1 MRGIGSAGK
10 SGAKPCGIGKFS
22 SIMTS
27 LGSELRQMRRI
38 LFVFSVIAGTGL
50 IAVAAAALV
59 IWIHFVPQLPS
70 AESLRDVPL
79 QVPLR
84 VYARD
89 ERLIAE
95 FGEMRR
101 RPLRLEAIPET
112 LRIAIVATEDEHFHG
127 HPGVDWR
134 GIVRALV
141 HLARTRKKG
150 PGGSTITMQVARNFF
165 LGREK
170 TYFRKLNE
178 ILLALRIEREL
189 SKDEIL
195 ELYLNKIF
203 LGHRAYGV
211 AAAAEVYYGKKLDE
225 LDLTELAMI
234 AGLPQRPSAFNPITN
249 PERAAA
255 RRNHV
260 LRRLMEVGHIDEAGF
275 RAATRAPITAALH
288 APTAETEA
296 PYVAEIVRQEIE
308 KELGSSAYTGSY
320 GVYTTIDSRLQAAA
334 VRALRE
340 SLQEYDRRHGYR
352 GPEDRYE
359 FDTSP
364 DPDRIEEFLGGVPP
378 VGGLLPA
385 VVTAA
390 GAGEAT
396 AHVRGE
402 GEVVLPFKG
411 IEWARPYVDADR
423 RGPAPKKA
431 SEVLAPGD
439 LVRVL
444 RTEDGWELS
453 QVPEVEGALVAMDP
467 EDGAIL
473 AMAGGFD
480 FLRSKFNR
488 GTQARRQP
496 GSSFKPFIYASAL
509 ARGFTA
515 ASLVNDAP
523 VVFDDPAL
531 EAEWRPENYSGKFFG
546 PTRLRE
552 ALVTS
557 RNLVSIRL
565 LREVGVDFALD
576 YVQRFGFD
584 RERLPRSL
592 TLALGSG
599 EITPLEAATGYSV
612 LANGGFAVHPWFIER
627 IRDRRQET
635 VLAAAP
641 VRVCRECSEGET
653 EKDGAGVAARVVPAG
668 DTWILHSILR
678 DVIRRGTGRKAL
690 ALGRADLA
698 GKTGTT
704 NNQHDAWFCGFVP
717 SLVAVAWVGFDKQ
730 STLGRHEV
738 GGRAALPIWIKFMRT
753 ALAGVP
759 ERIPP
764 PPEGLVKVR
773 INSDTGRL
781 TDASDPDALFETFR
795 AAELSSIGTGRAAE
809 AGEPSSDSDRAS
821 GTTQQ
826 LF

>member
-1 MRGIGSAGK
+1 MA
-10 SGAKPCGIGKFS
+10 
-22 SIMTS
+22 S
-27 LGSELRQMRRI
+27 LGSGFCRMRRV
-38 LFVFSVIAGTGL
+38 LFVLSLVAGAG
-50 IAVAAAALV
+50 IVAVLAAALV
-59 IWIHFVPQLPS
+59 IWVHFVPQLPS

-84 VYARD
+84 VYSRD

-95 FGEMRR
+95 YGEKRR
-101 RPLRLEAIPET
+101 RPVPLAEVPEMLRVAVI
-112 LRIAIVATEDEHFHG
+112 ATEDEHFRS

-134 GIVRALV
+134 GIVRAVV
-141 HLARTRKKG
+141 HLVRTREKG

-178 ILLALRIEREL
+178 ILLALRIEEEL

-211 AAAAEVYYGKKLDE
+211 AAAAEVYYGKKLEE
-225 LDLTELAMI
+225 LTLAQMAMI
-234 AGLPQRPSAFNPITN
+234 AGLPQRPSEFNPVTN
-249 PERAAA
+249 PERAVA

-260 LRRLMEVGHIDEAGF
+260 LRRLRDVGRLDEAGY
-275 RAATRAPITAALH
+275 RAAVAAPVTASRY
-288 APTAETEA
+288 APVAATEA
-296 PYVAEIVRQEIE
+296 PYVAEMVRQELE
-308 KELGSSAYTGSY
+308 REFGSSAYTGSY
-320 GVYTTIDSRLQAAA
+320 GVYTTIDSRLQEAAL
-334 VRALRE
+334 RALRDA
-340 SLQEYDRRHGYR
+340 LGEYDRRHGYR

-359 FDTSP
+359 FDAPP
-364 DPDRIEEFLGGVPP
+364 DPSRLDALLAGQSP

-385 VVTAA
+385 VVTRVGAKEAA
-390 GAGEAT
+390 VR
-396 AHVRGE
+396 VRGE
-402 GEVVLPFKG
+402 GEVVLPFEG
-411 IEWARPYVDADR
+411 MEWARPYVNVDR
-423 RGPAPKKA
+423 RGPAPEKA
-431 SEVLAPGD
+431 TDVLAPGD
-439 LVRVL
+439 LVRVI
-444 RTEDGWELS
+444 RAGERWELA
-453 QVPEVEGALVAMDP
+453 QIPTVQGALVAMDP
-467 EDGAIL
+467 EDGAVL

-480 FLRSKFNR
+480 YLRSKFNR

-515 ASLVNDAP
+515 ASLINDAP

-552 ALVTS
+552 ALVKS

-565 LREVGVDFALD
+565 LREVGVDYALD
-576 YVQRFGFD
+576 YVERFGFD
-584 RERLPRSL
+584 RDRLPRSL

-599 EITPLEAATGYSV
+599 EITPLESATAYSV
-612 LANGGFAVHPWFIER
+612 LANGGFAVHSWFVER
-627 IRDRRQET
+627 IENRHRET
-635 VLAAAP
+635 LLVGAP
-641 VRVCRECSEGET
+641 ARVCRDCPDGAA
-653 EKDGAGVAARVVPAG
+653 EKDGAAVAPRALPAG

-678 DVIRRGTGRKAL
+678 DVVRRGTGRKAL
-690 ALGRADLA
+690 VLGRGDLA

-717 SLVAVAWVGFDKQ
+717 GLVAVAWVGFDDHE
-730 STLGRHEV
+730 TLGRNEV
-738 GGRAALPIWIKFMRT
+738 GGRAALPMWIKFMRT
-753 ALAGVP
+753 ALEGVP

-773 INSDTGRL
+773 INPETGRIA
-781 TDASDPDALFETFR
+781 DAADPDALFETFR
-795 AAELSSIGTGRAAE
+795 ATQLSSIAASGASGTGRRV
-809 AGEPSSDSDRAS
+809 SSPDGDRAT
-821 GTTQQ
+821 GTTQR

>member
-1 MRGIGSAGK
+1 
-10 SGAKPCGIGKFS
+10 
-22 SIMTS
+22 MTS
-27 LGSELRQMRRI
+27 SANGVRRMRRV
-38 LFVFSVIAGTGL
+38 LFVLSLIAGTAL
-50 IAVAAAALV
+50 VALLAAALV
-59 IWIHFVPQLPS
+59 VWVHFVPQLPS
-70 AESLRDVPL
+70 ADSLRDVPL

-95 FGEMRR
+95 FGEVRR
-101 RPLRLEAIPET
+101 RPLPLAAMPEE
-112 LRIAIVATEDEHFHG
+112 LKVAIVATEDEHFRE

-134 GIVRALV
+134 GIVRAVV
-141 HLARTRKKG
+141 HLVRTRQKG

-178 ILLALRIEREL
+178 ILLALKIEREL
-189 SKDEIL
+189 TKDEIL

-225 LDLTELAMI
+225 LDLPQMAMI
-234 AGLPQRPSAFNPITN
+234 AGLPQRPSEFNPITN
-249 PERAAA
+249 PERAAS

-260 LRRLMEVGHIDEAGF
+260 LRRLFEVGYLDEPRYRDAS
-275 RAATRAPITAALH
+275 RAPITASRH
-288 APTAETEA
+288 ASTAETEA
-296 PYVAEIVRQEIE
+296 PYVAEMVRREVE
-308 KELGSSAYTGSY
+308 NELGFTAYTGSY

-334 VRALRE
+334 VGALRE
-340 SLQEYDRRHGYR
+340 ALIEYDRRHGYR
-352 GPEDRYE
+352 GPEDRLD
-359 FDTSP
+359 FDPPPGP
-364 DPDRIEEFLGGVPP
+364 DAIEALLRDVPA

-385 VVTAA
+385 LVTRAA
-390 GAGEAT
+390 AKEA
-396 AHVRGE
+396 AVHVRGE
-402 GEVVLPFKG
+402 GEVVLPFEG
-411 IEWARPYVDADR
+411 IEWARPFISVNR
-423 RGPAPKKA
+423 RGSAPGKA
-431 SEVLAPGD
+431 SDVLAPGD
-439 LVRVL
+439 RVRVL
-444 RTEDGWELS
+444 RNGERWELA
-453 QVPEVEGALVAMDP
+453 QVPQVQGALVAMDP

-473 AMAGGFD
+473 AMTGGFD
-480 FLRSKFNR
+480 FPRSKFNR

-515 ASLVNDAP
+515 ASLINDAP

-531 EAEWRPENYSGKFFG
+531 EAKWRPENYSGKFFG

-552 ALVTS
+552 ALVKS

-576 YVQRFGFD
+576 YVERFGFD
-584 RERLPRSL
+584 RERLPHGL

-599 EITPLEAATGYSV
+599 EITPLQSAAAYSV
-612 LANGGFAVHPWFIER
+612 LANGGFAVRPWFVDR
-627 IRDRRQET
+627 IVNRHRET
-635 VLAAAP
+635 VLASTP
-641 VRVCRECSEGET
+641 SRVCRECEEDAPGG
-653 EKDGAGVAARVVPAG
+653 DGAAVARRVVPAG
-668 DTWILHSILR
+668 DAWILQSILR
-678 DVIRRGTGRKAL
+678 DVVRRGTGRKAL
-690 ALGRADLA
+690 ALGRTDLA

-717 SLVAVAWVGFDKQ
+717 SLAAVAWVGFDDHE
-730 STLGRHEV
+730 TLGRHEV
-738 GGRAALPIWIKFMRT
+738 GGRAALPMWVKFMRT

-759 ERIPP
+759 ERIPA

-773 INSDTGRL
+773 INPDTGRL
-781 TDASDPDALFETFR
+781 AAASDPDALFETFR
-795 AAELSSIGTGRAAE
+795 AATLPDLPAGRSAGTN
-809 AGEPSSDSDRAS
+809 AGVSSSDSSRAT

>member
-1 MRGIGSAGK
+1 
-10 SGAKPCGIGKFS
+10 
-22 SIMTS
+22 MTS
-27 LGSELRQMRRI
+27 SGCGVPRMRRLLIVLTLTTGAGLAAI
-38 LFVFSVIAGTGL
+38 L
-50 IAVAAAALV
+50 AAAVV
-59 IWIHFVPQLPS
+59 IWVHFVPQLPS

-89 ERLIAE
+89 EGLIAE
-95 FGEMRR
+95 FGEVRR
-101 RPLRLEAIPET
+101 RPLPLADIPEA
-112 LRIAIVATEDEHFHG
+112 LRVAVVATEDEHFRE

-134 GIVRALV
+134 GIVRAVV
-141 HLARTRKKG
+141 HIVRTRQKG

-178 ILLALRIEREL
+178 ILLALKIEREL

-211 AAAAEVYYGKKLDE
+211 AAAAEVYYGKRLDE
-225 LDLTELAMI
+225 LDLPQMAMI
-234 AGLPQRPSAFNPITN
+234 AGLPQRPSEFNPITN
-249 PERAAA
+249 PARATV

-260 LRRLMEVGHIDEAGF
+260 LRRLLEVGFLDEA
-275 RAATRAPITAALH
+275 RHRSASRAPITASRH

-296 PYVAEIVRQEIE
+296 PYVAEMVRREVE
-308 KELGSSAYTGSY
+308 KALGPSAYTGSY
-320 GVYTTIDSRLQAAA
+320 EVYTTLDSRLQAAA
-334 VRALRE
+334 VGALRE
-340 SLQEYDRRHGYR
+340 ALLEYDRRHGYR
-352 GPEDRYE
+352 GPEDRSD
-359 FDTSP
+359 FDAAP
-364 DPDRIEEFLGGVPP
+364 DPDRIEALLRDVPP

-385 VVTAA
+385 VVTRTTAR
-390 GAGEAT
+390 EAT
-396 AHVRGE
+396 VHVRGE
-402 GEVVLPFKG
+402 GEIVLPHEG
-411 IEWARPYVDADR
+411 VAWARPYAGVDR
-423 RGPAPKKA
+423 RGAAPEKVTD
-431 SEVLAPGD
+431 VLSPGD
-439 LVRVL
+439 RIRVVRNGE
-444 RTEDGWELS
+444 RWELA
-453 QVPEVEGALVAMDP
+453 QVPEVQGAFVAMDP
-467 EDGAIL
+467 EDGSIL
-473 AMAGGFD
+473 ALAGGFD

-509 ARGFTA
+509 AQGFTA
-515 ASLVNDAP
+515 ASLINDAP
-523 VVFDDPAL
+523 VVFDDPAV

-552 ALVTS
+552 ALVKS

-565 LREVGVDFALD
+565 LREVGIDFTLD
-576 YVQRFGFD
+576 YLERFGFD

-599 EITPLEAATGYSV
+599 EITPLQSAAAYSV
-612 LANGGFAVHPWFIER
+612 LANGGFAVHPWFVDRIENR
-627 IRDRRQET
+627 HRET

-641 VRVCRECSEGET
+641 DRVCRECEDGT
-653 EKDGAGVAARVVPAG
+653 LEKDGVAVARRVLPAG
-668 DTWILHSILR
+668 DTWILQSILR
-678 DVIRRGTGRKAL
+678 EVIRRGTGRKAL
-690 ALGRADLA
+690 ALERTDLA

-717 SLVAVAWVGFDKQ
+717 SLVGVAWVGFDEHE
-730 STLGRHEV
+730 TLGRHEV
-738 GGRAALPIWIKFMRT
+738 GGRAALPMWIKFMRT

-773 INSDTGRL
+773 INPDTGRL
-781 TDASDPDALFETFR
+781 ANASDPDALFETFR
-795 AAELSSIGTGRAAE
+795 AARLPTLSAGRAAGTE
-809 AGEPSSDSDRAS
+809 AGASSSDSRRAT